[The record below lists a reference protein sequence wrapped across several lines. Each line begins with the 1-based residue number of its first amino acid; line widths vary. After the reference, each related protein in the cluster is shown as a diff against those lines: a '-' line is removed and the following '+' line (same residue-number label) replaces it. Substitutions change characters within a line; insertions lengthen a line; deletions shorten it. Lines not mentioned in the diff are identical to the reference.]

1 MLFVLSIF
9 FAQFSALENLSE
21 SLLFNKAR
29 IEISGIRNSKGHILI
44 ALFKSA
50 DGFPDKR
57 EHAFITKRIP
67 SQLGSLFLD
76 LPDIPAGTYAFAII
90 HDENDNLKLDTGFL
104 GIPKE
109 GFCFSRQA
117 MGSFGP
123 PSFKEASFTI
133 PASGENQKVKMSYW

>member
-1 MLFVLSIF
+1 MIIALSILISQLF
-9 FAQFSALENLSE
+9 PLQHSE
-21 SLLFNKAR
+21 PMDDLTTLR
-29 IEISGIRNSKGHILI
+29 IEISGIKNAKGHLLI

-57 EHAFITKRIP
+57 EKALITKRIP
-67 SQLGSLFLD
+67 SQIGSVLVD
-76 LPDIPAGTYAFAII
+76 LPALETGSYAFAII

-109 GFCFSRQA
+109 GFCFSKQA

-123 PSFKEASFTI
+123 PSFKDASFAI
-133 PASGENQKVKMSYW
+133 AGKIVDQKVKISYW